1 MPGGCDSH
9 EREMPAGRTTH
20 NPDSVRVKALC
31 GSLVADYPDC
41 ALQILPCGCVLRQ
54 PFRAWGAVLH
64 GDHGHPFLIE
74 VAPCRSN
81 LEAVRRIASIG
92 TSRIDYLDCRCLEHF
107 RNMPFYIWRA
117 LVLPEVRDLS
127 LRPDVLFAVGTSG
140 FVARE
145 PALDGDL
152 ILKLAEE
159 SHLPEE
165 LDSAL
170 QAEGTMPLVR
180 VKV

>member
-1 MPGGCDSH
+1 M
-9 EREMPAGRTTH
+9 
-20 NPDSVRVKALC
+20 
-31 GSLVADYPDC
+31 
-41 ALQILPCGCVLRQ
+41 
-54 PFRAWGAVLH
+54 
-64 GDHGHPFLIE
+64 
-74 VAPCRSN
+74 
-81 LEAVRRIASIG
+81 
-92 TSRIDYLDCRCLEHF
+92 
-107 RNMPFYIWRA
+107 
-117 LVLPEVRDLS
+117 VLPEVRDLS

-145 PALDGDL
+145 PALDGDV